1 MSLILDALNR
11 SEKERSTGN
20 TVPGLATE
28 HYLDEAA
35 TVPGWRQYL
44 PWLALFA
51 ALLVIGWLVWGR
63 FSDLP
68 PSQGQSAPVS
78 AAPVVRAPAEPA
90 QEQAQA
96 EAPVAVNEAAAQAR
110 KPAAPAAAVAAP
122 VAETGV
128 AIPED
133 VKALYGQG
141 DSSDAVAEAPPSTAA
156 EPVAEPQ
163 PDPVESMP
171 DAAPAALAD
180 AVSEEALDIEAL
192 VTRAENEVENARLA
206 EHPAPFLASLS
217 QQKKDQIPT
226 LMYSRHDYASDAKT
240 SAVTINGKSLRAGG
254 NAGGGVKVVEVLSDS
269 VVLSHQG
276 TEFRL
281 RALNSWVNL

>member
-1 MSLILDALNR
+1 
-11 SEKERSTGN
+11 
-20 TVPGLATE
+20 
-28 HYLDEAA
+28 
-35 TVPGWRQYL
+35 
-44 PWLALFA
+44 
-51 ALLVIGWLVWGR
+51 LVWDR
-63 FSDLP
+63 FSDKP
-68 PSQGQSAPVS
+68 TSQGQSAPVS

-96 EAPVAVNEAAAQAR
+96 EPPVAVNEAAAQAR

-141 DSSDAVAEAPPSTAA
+141 DSSDAVAEAPSTAA

-163 PDPVESMP
+163 PEPVTSEP